1 MAPRQK
7 SSAASFD
14 VKAAYREALRYDLVN
29 IISHL
34 RIVLCKC
41 FSCEI
46 KAESYVTE
54 NFRKYFELRGIQCGV
69 SPSML
74 LGPLL
79 VGSSNL
85 MGRSQ
90 VII

>member
-1 MAPRQK
+1 MAPKQK
-7 SSAASFD
+7 SSPQSFD
-14 VKAAYREALRYDLVN
+14 VKAAYREVLWYDLVN

-46 KAESYVTE
+46 SSVSYVTE
-54 NFRKYFELRGIQCGV
+54 KVRKYFELRGIQCGV
-69 SPSML
+69 SPTML

>member
-34 RIVLCKC
+34 GIVLCKC

-46 KAESYVTE
+46 KAESYGTE
-54 NFRKYFELRGIQCGV
+54 KVRKYFELRGVQCGV
-69 SPSML
+69 SPTML
-74 LGPLL
+74 LGPFWLEVAML
-79 VGSSNL
+79 WEGA
-85 MGRSQ
+85 R
-90 VII
+90 